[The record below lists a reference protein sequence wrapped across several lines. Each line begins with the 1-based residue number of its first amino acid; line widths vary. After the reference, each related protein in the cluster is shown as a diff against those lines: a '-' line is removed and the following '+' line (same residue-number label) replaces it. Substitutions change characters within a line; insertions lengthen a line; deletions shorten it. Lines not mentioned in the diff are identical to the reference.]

1 MDIPPQPYCG
11 SGAAAT
17 CHLSLVTIWMQKQL
31 SVPKLVAAL
40 MFFWAASVWSQV
52 TAPPAN
58 PAKGSPAP
66 AAAESVNQPDTPM
79 PPMAASAV
87 APDYRIGPGDTLQ
100 IFVWRNPELTQ
111 SVPVRPDGK
120 ISTPL
125 VEDMVAVGK
134 TPSQLAR
141 DIEAVLSEYIRSP
154 QVNVIVSN
162 PVSAFSQVK
171 VIGQVTNPQ
180 SIAYREGMRVL
191 DAVLAAGGLA
201 EYAAGNRAKIVRKEH
216 GKDIELRVRVADL
229 INKGDMK
236 HNLELRPGDVL
247 VIPES
252 FF

>member
-1 MDIPPQPYCG
+1 
-11 SGAAAT
+11 
-17 CHLSLVTIWMQKQL
+17 MQKQISAL
-31 SVPKLVAAL
+31 NFAAL
-40 MFFWAASVWSQV
+40 LMIFWTALVWGQSNTTSPPRATPGNSPTTTPGSV
-52 TAPPAN
+52 N
-58 PAKGSPAP
+58 PADS
-66 AAAESVNQPDTPM
+66 PM
-79 PPMAASAV
+79 PQMEASAV

-141 DIEAVLSEYIRSP
+141 DVERVLGEYIRSP
-154 QVNVIVSN
+154 QVNVIVTN

-180 SIAYREGMRVL
+180 SLPYREGMRVL
-191 DAVLAAGGLA
+191 DAILAAGGLT
-201 EYAAGNRAKIVRKEH
+201 EFAAGNRGKIVRKVD
-216 GKDIELRVRVADL
+216 GKDTEIKIKVEDL
-229 INKGDMK
+229 VNKGAMK
-236 HNLELRPGDVL
+236 HNLELKPGDVI
-247 VIPES
+247 VVPQS